1 MWHHSLQLGTLFQRQ
16 MRQRSR
22 TGRTYTQSVLW
33 HHRVLHRLRKMTMA
47 ALERRLRVVL
57 LLLEPRQSSAE
68 LLQSGRAHC
77 SPHQRQQRL
86 LRPRQRQHRRVKVRS
101 AGEVI
106 KVQWLRQRHLWPW
119 MQ

>member
-1 MWHHSLQLGTLFQRQ
+1 
-16 MRQRSR
+16 MRLRSR
-22 TGRTYTQSVLW
+22 TGRRYTQRVLC
-33 HHRVLHRLRKMTMA
+33 HHRVLHRMRKMTMA
-47 ALERRLRVVL
+47 ALERRLRVVQLL
-57 LLLEPRQSSAE
+57 LLLEPHQSSAE